1 MVNISVFWIN
11 VQSITVRVLYNQR
24 KPGALH
30 LVVLYIINP
39 VWTNFFMWVSLLFF
53 SPPFQPSPSF
63 VAPWICS
70 DLALDNLVATNVL
83 EEDQRIIAREA
94 LLTRHRHHKQ
104 KKKKE
109 PENKAYNKGRR
120 KSSMF
125 PGMDRAMSD
134 IGRSQSTGNN
144 TVSMEQGTLIGFFAV
159 TMRSKTVTFWS

>member
-1 MVNISVFWIN
+1 
-11 VQSITVRVLYNQR
+11 
-24 KPGALH
+24 
-30 LVVLYIINP
+30 
-39 VWTNFFMWVSLLFF
+39 MWVSLFF
-53 SPPFQPSPSF
+53 RHRFFNHHHLLLLPE
-63 VAPWICS
+63 ICS

-144 TVSMEQGTLIGFFAV
+144 TVSMEQGT
-159 TMRSKTVTFWS
+159 